1 MQGLT
6 AGTGC
11 GMIVWHDG
19 DSTSTL
25 LLDCSPSGAKERM
38 SPCAVAAIPLS
49 SKKKANAA
57 ERVLNVVAE
66 ERRGAEAE
74 VRDHAHG
81 HVPLDPHAVHAH
93 PQEDEAQLE
102 DELQRKVLHLRR
114 EVEAHLEDEEDH
126 EVQAEDHEVEDDPVV
141 RGEPL
146 ERPSSEE

>member
-1 MQGLT
+1 MRR
-6 AGTGC
+6 
-11 GMIVWHDG
+11 
-19 DSTSTL
+19 
-25 LLDCSPSGAKERM
+25 K
-38 SPCAVAAIPLS
+38 
-49 SKKKANAA
+49 
-57 ERVLNVVAE
+57 VLNVVAE
-66 ERRGAEAE
+66 EWRGAEE
-74 VRDHAHG
+74 GVRDHAHG
-81 HVPLDPHAVHAH
+81 HVPLDPLAVLAH